1 MNSKFHSLS
10 TPNPSQ
16 SIYQSLTRLFFTN
29 AKMLL
34 VIIYGLIMLSI
45 LSNSRVHCNTVAN
58 KATRTLDIRPCPDA
72 PKKHTNTK
80 QCFYGSSK
88 YD

>member
-16 SIYQSLTRLFFTN
+16 FNLQIHHTSIFTN

-88 YD
+88 YY